1 MAYLLDT
8 DWAIEAISGNI
19 DLLNQL
25 QMLAG
30 GRVSISWVTT
40 AELYDGA
47 YRSNNPNA
55 RLERI
60 EQFTHRYPILYP
72 NDNIAM
78 EFAALRV
85 ELRHRGNLI
94 SDFDLV
100 IAATALQYDLTLL
113 TFNRRHFE
121 RISDL
126 RIYTYEQ
133 SSSPHE

>member
-30 GRVSISWVTT
+30 GQISISWVTT

-47 YRSNNPNA
+47 YRSNNPSA
-55 RLERI
+55 QLVRI
-60 EQFTHRYPILYP
+60 KQFTHRYPVLYP

-85 ELRHRGNLI
+85 HLRRRGNLI
-94 SDFDLV
+94 GDFDLV
-100 IAATALQYDLTLL
+100 IAATALHYDLTLL

-121 RISDL
+121 RIPDL
-126 RIYTYEQ
+126 RLYMFR
-133 SSSPHE
+133 